1 MNTETFKPGYT
12 KCATMPVPNS
22 AVGTKIAGVGKN
34 FDEINAFIEVAPIS
48 LEFRTYLL
56 GEVASLWHNLYIVGT
71 LGTGVKGGS
80 N

>member
-12 KCATMPVPNS
+12 KCAAMPVPNT
-22 AVGTKIAGVGKN
+22 AVGTKVVGIGKA
-34 FDEINAFIEVAPIS
+34 FDEINAFLEQAPIS

-56 GEVASLWHNLYIVGT
+56 GDVASLWHNIYVIGT
-71 LGTGVKGGS
+71 LGGSKGGS